1 MFLIFYEGAISYGMV
16 ETWEAFLTILLFPI
30 SFATAFIG
38 ERFCCCKSC
47 SVPEESRNMSTPV
60 ESLTWKEEFDSI
72 LKFPEG
78 IIVLTDRF

>member
-1 MFLIFYEGAISYGMV
+1 MV
-16 ETWEAFLTILLFPI
+16 ETWEAVLTILLFPI

-47 SVPEESRNMSTPV
+47 SVPEEARNMSTPLD
-60 ESLTWKEEFDSI
+60 SLTWKEEFDSI

-78 IIVLTDRF
+78 IIALTDRF